1 MRFRRSPILALALL
15 VTAAASAQAQRLPRA
30 RDVVERYVE
39 AIGGREAIARA
50 QHRHT
55 VTEVAMADVGIRMT
69 VETFQARPNLIFVQM
84 DVPGVGPVTS
94 GFNGLVG
101 WTVNPQYGARL
112 LEGAE
117 LAESLRQADFDG
129 ALDPARSFP
138 RMRTLGEKV
147 VEGRPCWNVRL
158 SSEGG
163 KEIQS
168 CFDKETGLMVGSTI
182 RQVHE
187 EDEEDESS
195 VVEVEST
202 ISEYQDFDGIRMP
215 KKYVTR
221 VLGREMVTTVKSV
234 SHAPIAES
242 VFSLPTAIQTIVAQ
256 PRTRQ

>member
-1 MRFRRSPILALALL
+1 MRFRRIPILAVALL
-15 VTAAASAQAQRLPRA
+15 VTGAASAEAQRLPRA
-30 RDVVERYVE
+30 RYVVERYVA

-94 GFNGLVG
+94 GYNGLVG

-129 ALDPARSFP
+129 SLDPGRSFP
-138 RMRTLGEKV
+138 RMRTVGEKV

-158 SSEGG
+158 SAAGG
-163 KEIQS
+163 MELQS

-187 EDEEDESS
+187 EEGL
-195 VVEVEST
+195 VQVEST
-202 ISEYQDFDGIRMP
+202 ISDYREFDGIHMP
-215 KKYVTR
+215 MKYVTR
-221 VLGREMVTTVKSV
+221 VLGREMVTTVKSI
-234 SHAPIAES
+234 SHAPIAET
-242 VFSLPTAIQTIVAQ
+242 VFTLPTAIQTIVAQ
-256 PRTRQ
+256 SRPRQ

>member
-15 VTAAASAQAQRLPRA
+15 ATAAASAQAQRLPRA

-84 DVPGVGPVTS
+84 EVPGVGPVTS

-101 WTVNPQYGARL
+101 WTVNPLYGARL

-138 RMRTLGEKV
+138 RMRTIGEKV
-147 VEGRPCWNVRL
+147 VEGRPCWNLRL
-158 SSEGG
+158 SSAGG
-163 KEIQS
+163 MEIQS

-187 EDEEDESS
+187 EEG

-202 ISEYQDFDGIRMP
+202 ISEYQHFDGIRMP
-215 KKYVTR
+215 MKYVTR
-221 VLGREMVTTVKSV
+221 VRGREMVTTVKSI

-242 VFSLPTAIQTIVAQ
+242 VFTLPTVIETLVVQ
-256 PRTRQ
+256 PRPRQ